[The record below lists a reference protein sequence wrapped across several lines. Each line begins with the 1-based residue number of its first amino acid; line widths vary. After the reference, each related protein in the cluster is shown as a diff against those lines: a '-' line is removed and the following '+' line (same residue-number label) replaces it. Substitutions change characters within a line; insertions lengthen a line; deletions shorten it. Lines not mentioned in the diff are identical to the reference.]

1 MQMLNTE
8 WYWMWFG
15 CMWLLIAGDICVQV
29 QHSRDCDGWNGM
41 WQNTADKVH
50 VWSLETSRSRSE
62 EHDSDEGKIRASSV
76 WSTFSAL
83 TLLVGQQEGHP
94 ACKKMEGWWSWGMV
108 SLDGVAPSPM
118 VGVSASVNLPLHHK
132 VQKFSSD
139 TSSYGWSRKKGP

>member
-15 CMWLLIAGDICVQV
+15 CMWLLTAGDICVQV

-62 EHDSDEGKIRASSV
+62 EHDSNEGKIKLHLFEVPSV
-76 WSTFSAL
+76 LWHWWL
-83 TLLVGQQEGHP
+83 GGRKGIRPV
-94 ACKKMEGWWSWGMV
+94 KKMEAWWRWALV
-108 SLDGVAPSPM
+108 SPRGLAPSRM
-118 VGVSASVNLPLHHK
+118 IGVSASVNLPLHHK
-132 VQKFSSD
+132 VQKFSSG
-139 TSSYGWSRKKGP
+139 TGSYGWSRKKGP